1 MPPAHLAIVW
11 SRRLFA
17 AIVLAISEGAM
28 AHGVSLDVHF
38 PFPEGTVFHRS
49 FMQSW
54 AAKVEKDS
62 GGRMRLHLH
71 AGASD
76 RDSLLYERVLEGAFD
91 IVWTAISPSTD
102 RFPLLF
108 RIQGAIG
115 TFTGEES
122 ASRALWDAVRL
133 NDVLDRDFDG
143 VHVLAIHYYWPAPR
157 ADGAAVTRN
166 IGVLAMSSGSF
177 RALADDLKAV
187 LDANGGEDIGAWLA
201 RVLERLDA
209 SGPIGSIPARDD

>member
-1 MPPAHLAIVW
+1 MPPAHPTIVW
-11 SRRLFA
+11 SRRLLA
-17 AIVLAISEGAM
+17 ALAFAISGGAV

-54 AAKVEKDS
+54 AAKVERDS

-76 RDSLLYERVLEGAFD
+76 RDSLLYERVQEGAVD
-91 IVWTAISPSTD
+91 IVWTAISPSID

-108 RIQGAIG
+108 RIQADIG
-115 TFTGEES
+115 TSAGEES

-133 NDVLDRDFDG
+133 NDVLDREFDG
-143 VHVLAIHYYWPAPR
+143 VHVLAIHYYRPAPK
-157 ADGAAVTRN
+157 ADGAAVTRD
-166 IGVLAMSSGSF
+166 IGVLAMSAGSF

-187 LDANGGEDIGAWLA
+187 LDANGGEDIAAWLA
-201 RVLERLDA
+201 RILERSEA
-209 SGPIGSIPARDD
+209 SGPIGSGPTRDN